1 MEVKFREIKAP
12 KRFGT
17 GYQTKII
24 VEDEEIND
32 TLKQLDSIKETLSLK
47 LDEYK
52 KAAGDYG
59 VIEAQKGKLWRN
71 AVIQCNSVQ
80 DKESKEYN
88 DAFIKAEEAEE
99 VYNEAE
105 DQSNAVGDMVD
116 LLEDI
121 LERLTKEK

>member
-52 KAAGDYG
+52 KAARDYS
-59 VIEAQKGKLWRN
+59 VIEAQKSKLWYN
-71 AVIQCNSVQ
+71 AVVQCNIVQ

-88 DAFIKAEEAEE
+88 DALIKADEAEVE
-99 VYNEAE
+99 HDEAE
-105 DQSNAVGDMVD
+105 DQSNAVEDVVD

-121 LERLTKEK
+121 LERLTEEK